1 MYAYSYCV
9 KLNYEYCD
17 GSPFPSN
24 ITYDYQDYLFRDEEY
39 NANIKISEN
48 FKLKISDI
56 IAENDDMG
64 FLLVSKCI
72 DKVCKTVTILLQFQ
86 NYDNRENVPNLT
98 YLPANIELLKRDR
111 FDVEQYHKK
120 DNKVLFRDYMG
131 LSDGITG
138 MKSTQELDLSDFDK
152 VYHSFNN
159 EDSLD
164 IGDTIYRAT
173 LSKNIESR
181 FFQLFTIIEAIET
194 KYNDDAKISSKMLQ
208 GENFEKLEQAVLDG
222 IDKLSLCQE
231 YNKRIKSRLLQIIKT
246 ATIETRAEK
255 LSTIIKTKYDTYLVK
270 KGVIEYEI
278 TTEKMQEFISARNKL
293 FHGSHSD
300 EKKRN
305 KLVQLTNELQELC
318 LNILHSKI

>member
-1 MYAYSYCV
+1 MYTYSYFV

-17 GSPFPSN
+17 GSSFPRN
-24 ITYDYQDYLFRDEEY
+24 ITYDYQDYLFQDEEY
-39 NANIKISEN
+39 NANIKILED
-48 FKLKISDI
+48 FKLEISDI

-64 FLLVSKCI
+64 FSLVNKCI
-72 DKVCKTVTILLQFQ
+72 DKVCKVVTILLQFQ
-86 NYDNRENVPNLT
+86 NYDNRENMPNLT
-98 YLPANIELLKRDR
+98 YLPANIKKLKRER
-111 FDVEQYHKK
+111 FDVEKYHKK
-120 DNKVLFRDYMG
+120 DNKVWVRDYIG
-131 LSDGITG
+131 LSDGIAG
-138 MKSTQELDLSDFDK
+138 MKITQGLDLSDFDK

-164 IGDTIYRAT
+164 VGETIYRAA

-194 KYNDDAKISSKMLQ
+194 KYNDDAEISSKMLQ
-208 GENFEKLEQAVLDG
+208 GENFEKLEKAVLDG
-222 IDKLSLCQE
+222 LDKLSLSQE

-255 LSTIIKTKYDTYLVK
+255 LSTIIQTKYDIHSVK
-270 KGVIEYEI
+270 KGLIKYEI

-293 FHGSHSD
+293 FHGSHSN

-305 KLVQLTNELQELC
+305 KLVQSTNELQELC
-318 LNILHSKI
+318 LNILNSKI